1 MRREIFERIGRES
14 AQRAEERKIY
24 PRRELAVLG
33 DALREIRTRTRRTPP
48 ERPGPTLAWILDN
61 AALAE
66 REGAAALRALRR
78 AKLAAAG
85 ENTAIGEL
93 CRALVRCGAEEL
105 TETEIGCAV
114 DAYTAERFLP
124 EEELA
129 LLPDML
135 RAHIV
140 IYAAEVWKSIGGIA
154 EREEKYLHGIS
165 RALKCLHALQ
175 GGMLQDIVLSHD
187 PVECILL
194 QDPEGLYPRLDVAS
208 RAQLRACLRRMAKRE
223 DERPDRMARRIL
235 SAGEPVRRLAKETEP
250 RVLTGRLYF
259 AALIAVTVGIFLVF
273 CLAVKDLAAAGL
285 FLLPAA
291 AAGRALCDFFAL
303 RLVPPRG
310 TLRLALAEGI
320 PDNARTL
327 CVITSLI
334 TKPGDARELGRRL
347 REFAAANRNCGENLY
362 FGLLLDLKDAP
373 KEMMPE
379 DAGLRREAEETLR
392 ELRKESGRYFLFLR
406 ERKYAATEARFMGEE
421 RKRGALSA
429 LFDRLRGAG
438 DLPVF
443 GEGLPA
449 DIRYV
454 LTLDSDTR
462 AEPYSI
468 LPLVA
473 ALACPVNRPVIR
485 EGRVTA
491 GYGMAMPRIV
501 TDITAAHRSPFA
513 RLTGGNGGCDPY
525 GSVMSDLYMDLFGE
539 ASFTGKGLI
548 DVDAYRACLSQLPEG
563 RILSHD
569 LLESGYLRCAL
580 QNDVEMTDG
589 CPHRAAAYYT
599 RLRRWIRGDIQIAAW
614 MLRRIPGRSG
624 KKLKNPLSALTK
636 YKIFDNLRRAA
647 TAPALLVLLLFG
659 AFCPRGGGAVLAGCV
674 CIALPELLGALAGE
688 MGRGQRAWRYH
699 SSVAA
704 GLGAGIFSAFVQ
716 LWFLPVQAACT
727 LSAEAAAVRGLLTGK
742 GMLAWV
748 TAAEAD
754 AVKRDGTAL
763 WRLCF
768 PAVAL
773 GAVCLAGSGGG
784 ILLGMLWLLTPACA
798 AALSSPCGD
807 EISLSERECSRLRE
821 YAREIWQ
828 YFADLLRPEDHYLIP
843 DNLQEEPSVGVAHRT
858 SPTDIGFAI
867 AAVICAV
874 DLGFIATEEG
884 ASLLSAQ
891 IDTLERQKKW
901 RGHIYNWVDTRT
913 QRPLPPYCIST
924 VDSGNLAAALL
935 LCSVFCAER
944 GHEFTGLGMRARAI
958 FDGMDFSALYDTR
971 RDLFSIG
978 AYAADNRRMEGCYDL
993 LASEARLTGFIA
1005 AAFGHAGEKFW
1016 GRLGRGLV
1024 GYRGFAGLAS
1034 WTGSMFEYLMPELFL
1049 PRFDSSLVA
1058 ESAAFCVAAQRR
1070 HRPAGTALWGTSE
1083 SGYRAFD
1090 RGMSYQYKA
1099 HGVPRLA
1106 LKRGMGRDTVLSP
1119 YSVFLALPYSPRAA
1133 MRCLSSFERLGLRGR
1148 YGLYEAADFTA
1159 SRTGGRAFESVAS
1172 YMAHHMGMSLMS
1184 LHLVL
1189 TRGKNPQRM
1198 MKIPEL
1204 SAYAGLLKER
1214 LPVGGVIMQRRA
1226 AEVPE
1231 RNLRGNSVAF
1241 AKTTAGNFADPEGC
1255 LMANDA
1261 YTLIMDERGLGSAIY
1276 EGKSVYRAS
1285 DDRLSAVGGVRAFL
1299 VTERECLEVA
1309 AQPGDDAVKRR
1320 CIRCENAMTV
1330 ECTAE
1335 TVSLIAE
1342 AFVARNNAGEIRDYR
1357 IVNRGSEPLRGQL
1370 ILCFEPLLCPTA
1382 DHEAHPTYR
1391 RLFLRTESVG
1401 GAVLATRRDRGSELW
1416 LAFTLLCPEG
1426 ETEYETSR
1434 ETLIGRRGY
1443 DPRRMVFAGGFGDVL
1458 DPCIAAR
1465 ASVTVPAGGDV
1476 SLRAV
1481 ISVARERSAAL
1492 QALQSGKIPSP
1503 ERADLL
1509 LRGVMRKMSPE
1520 HHAAAQRLSA
1530 RLLFEPY
1537 GKSGNVMSE
1546 GGISALWR
1554 LGIAGDVP
1562 LLLSRSRTDGS
1573 AEIFPIFCFAMYRR
1587 AGIPCELAVLTE
1599 EGDTYLRPGR
1609 DAVLDAAA
1617 GFGVTEA
1624 SGIFVIDRS
1633 MLEKGDLALLRA
1645 AAVIDFTENPPEVPA
1660 PAPRKPTAFAPHPG
1674 AELPARTGDLSA
1686 LAPRHMP
1693 PVSWSMPLA
1702 GRRFGCIAQDVGP
1715 GGMWYR
1721 NARLFRVTGFSM
1733 DPLGGSLEE
1742 RMCLSDGVHTM
1753 SLFKEE
1759 GEPCSMRFDLG
1770 CAVWEKQAAGIRVR
1784 TRMFC
1789 PPDIPAR
1796 VVLVDGYAERDVTLS
1811 WLLRPL
1817 LGERRS
1823 DRTFVQAHPTEGGAK
1838 VKNTAG
1844 RFFPGAELL
1853 CLASGGAECTCYAPH
1868 AWSEWDNG
1876 AMGAG
1881 GDALIY
1887 LRLAPVRGK
1896 FSLVLVA
1903 GVLEDEN
1910 GGALRALLDVS
1921 SAERALEDT
1930 RAHFAKRV
1938 CALRPETPDAALNAY
1953 ISVSCLYQVLASRL
1967 YARASLWQCGGGNG
1981 FRDQLQDI
1989 CAILPFDAP
1998 LARQTILTACARQ
2011 YEEGDV
2017 MHWWHDLPG
2026 GCMGVRTRYSDDLL
2040 WLPYAVFE
2048 YVNVTGDRSLL
2059 SAKIPYLFSPPLEDG
2074 EKSRCEQP
2082 PLSVRRESVL
2092 SHCVRACEMVAER
2105 GVGAHGLPLMLGG
2118 DWNDGMDLVGA
2129 EGRGESVWLGFFAA
2143 HVFRRTAHLCRRAE
2157 MRQKAEELTFFARS
2171 MAASALQARKN
2182 GAYIRAWWDD
2192 GTPLGNG
2199 EGEGALDSIAQS
2211 FSLWVPEGD
2220 PAEKRAAVRLAAER
2234 LWDREH
2240 GLIRLLAPPFAG
2252 RGKDPGYISDYPPG
2266 IRENGGQYTHAA
2278 VWLCMACFAAGEEEL
2293 GFEMLMSLLPAKRRE
2308 EIRKTEDFVLTGDVY
2323 DHPLHRGRG
2332 GWSWYTGA
2340 AGWYMQA
2347 VMYCLFGLRFSDGAL
2362 SFFPYLPK
2370 GWEGYCFELDLQA
2383 VRLRVQVRRGG
2394 ASGVYLNGDRT
2405 DNEFRPSE
2413 MCGEADVLVIV

>member
-1 MRREIFERIGRES
+1 MQREIFERIGRES
-14 AQRAEERKIY
+14 AGRAEERQIC
-24 PRRELAVLG
+24 PRRELAALS
-33 DALREIRTRTRRTPP
+33 DALREIRARVRKAPP

-78 AKLAAAG
+78 AEFTAAG
-85 ENTAIGEL
+85 ENTAVGEL
-93 CRALVRCGAEEL
+93 CRALVRCGAEALSEA
-105 TETEIGCAV
+105 EIGCAV

-140 IYAAEVWKSIGGIA
+140 IYTAEVWKSIDGIA
-154 EREEKYLHGIS
+154 EREGKYQHGIS

-187 PVECILL
+187 PVERILM
-194 QDPEGLYPRLDVAS
+194 QDPEGLYPRLDVPS
-208 RAQLRACLRRMAKRE
+208 RALLRACLRRKAKRE
-223 DERPDRMARRIL
+223 GVRPDRMAWRIL
-235 SAGEPVRRLAKETEP
+235 SAGEPVRWLANEAEP
-250 RVLTGRLYF
+250 RPRLGRMYF
-259 AALIAVTVGIFLVF
+259 AALISVGLAFFLIF
-273 CLAVKDLAAAGL
+273 CLAAKNFAAAGL

-291 AAGRALCDFFAL
+291 AAGRAVCDFLAL

-310 TLRLALAEGI
+310 TLRLDLSDGI
-320 PDNARTL
+320 PEDAKTL

-334 TKPGDARELGRRL
+334 TKPGDARELGGRL

-362 FGLLLDLKDAP
+362 FGLLLDFKDAP
-373 KEMMPE
+373 KEVMPE
-379 DAGLRREAEETLR
+379 DDVLRREAEDVVR
-392 ELRKESGRYFLFLR
+392 ELRSENGRYFLFLR
-406 ERKYAATEARFMGEE
+406 ERKYAATEARFMGAE
-421 RKRGALSA
+421 RKRGALAA
-429 LFDRLRGAG
+429 LFDRLRGTG

-443 GEGLPA
+443 GEGLPE

-485 EGRVTA
+485 EGRVVS

-501 TDITAAHRSPFA
+501 TDITAAHRSTFA

-548 DVDAYRACLSQLPEG
+548 DVDAYRSCLSQLPEG

-589 CPHRAAAYYT
+589 CPHRAVAYYS

-614 MLRRIPGRSG
+614 MFRRIPGRLG
-624 KKLKNPLSALTK
+624 ERLKNPLSALTK

-647 TAPALLVLLLFG
+647 TAPALLAVFLYG
-659 AFCPRGGGAVLAGCV
+659 AFYPSGEKAILVGCV

-688 MGRGQRAWRYH
+688 MGRGERAWRYH

-716 LWFLPVQAACT
+716 LWFLPVQAACS
-727 LSAEAAAVRGLLTGK
+727 LSAGMSAIRGLRTGK

-754 AVKRDGTAL
+754 AVKRDDAAL

-768 PAVAL
+768 PSVAL
-773 GAVCLAGSGGG
+773 GAVCLSGNGGG
-784 ILLGMLWLLTPACA
+784 ILLGLLWLLTPVCA
-798 AALSSPCGD
+798 AALSAPCGE
-807 EISLSERECSRLRE
+807 EISLSERDASRLKE

-858 SPTDIGFAI
+858 SPTDVGFGI

-874 DLGFIATEEG
+874 DLGFTAPEEG
-884 ASLLSAQ
+884 LGLLSGQ
-891 IDTLERQKKW
+891 IEALERQKKW

-913 QRPLPPYCIST
+913 LRPLPPYCIST

-935 LCSVFCAER
+935 LCSIFCAER
-944 GHEFTGLGMRARAI
+944 GNEFAGLGVRARAI

-978 AYAADNRRMEGCYDL
+978 AYTTENRRMEGCYDL

-1049 PRFDSSLVA
+1049 PRFDNSLVA

-1070 HRPAGTALWGTSE
+1070 HRPAGTSLWGTSE

-1106 LKRGMGRDTVLSP
+1106 LKRGMGRDAVLSP

-1133 MRCLSSFERLGLRGR
+1133 MCCLSGFERLGLRGR

-1159 SRTGGRAFESVAS
+1159 SRTGGRTFEPVAS

-1184 LHLVL
+1184 LHLLL

-1214 LPVGGVIMQRRA
+1214 LPVGGVIMQRRE

-1231 RNLRGNSVAF
+1231 RDLRGNAVIF
-1241 AKTTAGNFADPEGC
+1241 AKSTAGNFADPEGC

-1261 YTLIMDERGLGSAIY
+1261 YTLIMDERGLGSAFY
-1276 EGKSVYRAS
+1276 EGKSVYRAA

-1299 VTERECLEVA
+1299 VTERESLEVA
-1309 AQPGDDAVKRR
+1309 SLPIGDEVKRR

-1330 ECTAE
+1330 ECTTE

-1342 AFVARNNAGEIRDYR
+1342 TCVARNNAAEIRDYR
-1357 IVNRGSEPLRGQL
+1357 IVNRSGEPLRGQL
-1370 ILCFEPLLCPTA
+1370 ILCFEPLLCPMA

-1391 RLFLRTESVG
+1391 RLFLRTESAG
-1401 GAVLATRRDRGSELW
+1401 GAVLVTRRDRGNELW
-1416 LAFTLLCPEG
+1416 LSFALLCPEA
-1426 ETEYETSR
+1426 EIEYETSR

-1458 DPCIAAR
+1458 DPCVAAR
-1465 ASVTVPAGGDV
+1465 ANVTVPAGGDV

-1492 QALQSGKIPSP
+1492 QALQSGKSPAP

-1520 HHAAAQRLSA
+1520 HHAEAQRLAA

-1537 GKSGNVMSE
+1537 GKGGSGLPE
-1546 GGISALWR
+1546 GGFSALWR

-1562 LLLSRSRTDGS
+1562 LLLSRNRMDGS
-1573 AEIFPIFCFAMYRR
+1573 AEVFPIFCFAMYRR
-1587 AGIPCELAVLTE
+1587 AGIACELAVLTD

-1617 GFGVTEA
+1617 EFGLTEA
-1624 SGIFVIDRS
+1624 SGIYVIDRS
-1633 MLEKGDLALLRA
+1633 MLKEGDLALLRA
-1645 AAVIDFTENPPEVPA
+1645 AAVLDFAENPKEIPA
-1660 PAPRKPTAFAPHPG
+1660 LAPRKQIAFAPGRG
-1674 AELPARTGDLSA
+1674 AELPVRMGDLSS
-1686 LAPRHMP
+1686 LAPQHMP

-1759 GEPCSMRFDLG
+1759 GEPCGMRFDLG
-1770 CAVWEKQAAGIRVR
+1770 CAVWEKQAEGIRVK

-1796 VVLVDGYAERDVTLS
+1796 VVLVEGYAERDVTLS
-1811 WLLRPL
+1811 WFLRPL
-1817 LGERRS
+1817 LGERRA
-1823 DRTFVQAHPTEGGAK
+1823 DRIFLQAHPTEDGA
-1838 VKNTAG
+1838 VVENTAG
-1844 RFFPGAELL
+1844 RFFVGTELL
-1853 CLASGGAECTCYAPH
+1853 CLASGDAECTCYAPH
-1868 AWSEWDNG
+1868 AWSEWKTG
-1876 AMGAG
+1876 AAGFG
-1881 GDALIY
+1881 GDALLY

-1903 GVLEDEN
+1903 GVREDEK
-1910 GGALRALLDVS
+1910 GAALRALLEVDA
-1921 SAERALEDT
+1921 AERAMEET

-1938 CALRPETPDAALNAY
+1938 CALRPETPDAALDAY
-1953 ISVSCLYQVLASRL
+1953 ISAPCLYQVLASRL

-2059 SAKIPYLFSPPLEDG
+2059 SAEVPYLASPPLEDG
-2074 EKSRCEQP
+2074 EKSRCERP
-2082 PLSVRRESVL
+2082 PLSTRRESVL
-2092 SHCVRACEMVAER
+2092 SHCIRACEMVAER

-2143 HVFRRTAHLCRRAE
+2143 HVFRRTAHLCRRAD

-2171 MAASALQARKN
+2171 MAASALQARAG

-2199 EGEGALDSIAQS
+2199 AGECALDSIAQS

-2220 PAEKRAAVRLAAER
+2220 PTEKRAAVRLAAEG
-2234 LWDREH
+2234 LWDREY
-2240 GLIRLLAPPFAG
+2240 GLIRLLTPPFAG
-2252 RGKDPGYISDYPPG
+2252 KGKDPGYISDYPPG

-2370 GWEGYCFELDLQA
+2370 SWERYSFELDLYN

-2394 ASGVYLNGDRT
+2394 TPGVYLNGDRT
-2405 DNEFRPSE
+2405 DNEFHPQE